1 MQVNDMVLQMA
12 LMSALQQMQ
21 ASAVPGQTTDASSQ
35 KTNFKDL
42 LEQRRHDLTTG
53 SDRQDV
59 ETSQPDRNETAEQ
72 PQDGR
77 EPAANEA
84 ELTAL
89 AAGQMLMANTVV
101 PMDQVAV
108 VQPESF
114 AQTAPVQALT
124 AEGAILQA
132 DASQMPGVPA
142 QSGTQPAQ
150 AVVTQVVSGEEQT
163 ALPQQAAEAVAPAG
177 DQADTAQDL
186 AQQLTQSDPRQEKN
200 QPTEDAAVQSWHTP
214 LFRDVEA
221 TPVRVGDAPVDMTAP
236 AQDVEN
242 TLGSALKGAVEQGD
256 QFLEIRL
263 SPANLGNVVA
273 EFTRSPEGALH
284 VVLRAETEQAA
295 KLLSSHASALSL
307 MLQDSSH
314 SEVRVEVPQPQQ
326 EQTPWQQPDQ
336 NGGQQQQQQQQQQ
349 RQQNAPRR
357 ETESFLHQLRL
368 GLVQMETQ
376 AV

>member
-12 LMSALQQMQ
+12 LMNVLQQTQ
-21 ASAVPGQTTDASSQ
+21 ISAAPGQTTGSSSQ
-35 KTNFKDL
+35 KTSFKDL
-42 LEQRRHDLTTG
+42 LEQRRNDLAAG
-53 SDRQDV
+53 SDSQDV
-59 ETSQPDRNETAEQ
+59 ETTQPDRDQTAEQ

-114 AQTAPVQALT
+114 TQTAPVQALT

-163 ALPQQAAEAVAPAG
+163 VLPQQAVEAAAPADG
-177 DQADTAQDL
+177 QADTTEDL
-186 AQQLTQSDPRQEKN
+186 AQQLTQSDPRQDKN
-200 QPTEDAAVQSWHTP
+200 QPTEQAVVESWHAP
-214 LFRDVEA
+214 LFKDVEA
-221 TPVRVGDAPVDMTAP
+221 APVRVGDAEVDMTAP

-242 TLGSALKGAVEQGD
+242 TLGTALKGAMEQGD

-336 NGGQQQQQQQQQQ
+336 NGGQQQQQQQQQ

-357 ETESFLHQLRL
+357 EAESFLHQLRL